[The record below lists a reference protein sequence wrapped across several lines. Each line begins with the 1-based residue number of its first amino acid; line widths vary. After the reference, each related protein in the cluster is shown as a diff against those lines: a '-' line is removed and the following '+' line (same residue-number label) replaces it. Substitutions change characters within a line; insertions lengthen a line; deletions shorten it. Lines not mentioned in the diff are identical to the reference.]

1 MGRLPKSAVLKSG
14 HDFSK
19 QDLNHLKTIENEM
32 KGDDDLIDEIPSTLD
47 DLGKMYYIYLIENL
61 RSSNILLS
69 NLDKPILEQCCD
81 CLSKID
87 QCREA
92 IKEQGLTTT
101 KFDKYGNETLVAN
114 PHIKIQEQY
123 QTKFLQISS
132 RLGLD
137 PSSRSALAMT
147 HFENKEKE
155 NDPVLNM
162 LTQLKK

>member
-1 MGRLPKSAVLKSG
+1 
-14 HDFSK
+14 
-19 QDLNHLKTIENEM
+19 
-32 KGDDDLIDEIPSTLD
+32 
-47 DLGKMYYIYLIENL
+47 MYYVYLIENL
-61 RSSNILLS
+61 RSSKILLS

-87 QCREA
+87 QCRIA
-92 IKEQGLTTT
+92 IEEQGLTLT
-101 KFDKYGNETLVAN
+101 KVDKYGNVNIVPN

-155 NDPVLNM
+155 NDPVLSV
-162 LTQLKK
+162 LSQLKK